1 MTILKMRRRAAGQRR
16 APRMFTMF
24 TVTMGLA
31 GGAANFIKLAHMGL
45 A

>member
-1 MTILKMRRRAAGQRR
+1 MTILKMRRRARDSSEGA
-16 APRMFTMF
+16 MFIMF

-31 GGAANFIKLAHMGL
+31 GSAANFIKLAHMGL